1 MHFVSYDYFLLFF
14 IYVQFWDIFNLLSDM
29 INLFQSQL
37 VQERMK

>member
-1 MHFVSYDYFLLFF
+1 MIIFYYFLFMF
-14 IYVQFWDIFNLLSDM
+14 KQFWDIFNLLSDM